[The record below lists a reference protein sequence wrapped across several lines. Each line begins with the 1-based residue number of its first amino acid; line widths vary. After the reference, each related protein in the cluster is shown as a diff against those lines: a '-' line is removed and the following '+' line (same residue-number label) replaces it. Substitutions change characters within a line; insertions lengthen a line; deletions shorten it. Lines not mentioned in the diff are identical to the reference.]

1 MSLFKETLRDYIR
14 KQIFIRE
21 KVISRGHPEIGSRR
35 AGVDYTGEEFKRSN
49 HPFKLA
55 PGAFFTYN
63 SKQCIIRMSSLV
75 DLMQDIGLDIGGSK
89 FENYKGETFA
99 RNYILQGGVLSDYE
113 RRFDQEDGS
122 SKRVLRKVNEVRGG
136 FPRSTKKVNLSYG
149 DPSLV
154 SNPTSDGYGVVP
166 MPGIVD
172 LNVRTTSAYGS
183 LRQAK
188 INFVCHNLRQLEIL
202 ELLYMRPGYPVTVEW
217 GWSPYIANNGDI
229 INEFPSVSDNEW
241 FWDDK
246 IANENTINNYI
257 INKKEHTAGNYD
269 GFLGYVTNF
278 NYTARADGGF
288 DCTSELIS
296 MGECLDSLKAPSWSY
311 SNSIRT
317 SGGDNADDFIY
328 SNSLGAI
335 IKSIK
340 ELTTQVDFP
349 WYKDAAIWI
358 ANNNSSGLLDFTDA
372 QEEQANKRNA
382 AFDRLAIL
390 LGYET
395 AKASIIPKDSAIVSD
410 EGDES
415 ILSQNDAYIR
425 LDALVELINEEVI
438 PKTAKGDPTV
448 MLSLNYFIP
457 QSDGAYAVEPIRY
470 AKYDEYSDQYL
481 DVSCNS
487 RVCVLPHQWKEFKD
501 TNVNISILKRI
512 GLGLAGLGLLNPSSA
527 LYSQGT
533 AKERLKKV
541 LRFRKA
547 AWTGEQE
554 DLQTEEEKA
563 NGKSLTITSN
573 YASRRIGN
581 IFLGVDFVNDIYK
594 SVFKDDKA
602 SIGDFLNT
610 LLAAISDECPSHNF
624 GLITDQE
631 NTNIVYIID
640 LPMTT
645 KDMSDME
652 IYYEDLFKFNVLSNN
667 SIIRDFKYSTQIP
680 SALKATIAI
689 NAQSGAGAE
698 DIDSLTFAAFNSS
711 IKSRIASATEKF
723 SEEEEKTYF
732 NENNAREQREK
743 RLKTLKSQIKEYH
756 DGFFN
761 SFEENDQNQEFTS
774 IVANIKSIIK
784 EAQSIENYKFQASSN
799 FINNQA
805 IIPIDLNLKM
815 DGISGIVMGNVFR
828 VDETRLPKAYKNNS
842 SFICVGEEQQI
853 TSGQDWTT
861 NIRAQLVMIPKA
873 PVAAGITQQQNRGFE
888 TEVTAER
895 QVTAPGELARLDERF
910 SEDIANRFEKINDDL
925 LHYCL
930 LRGSLLEEAFLQ
942 DANGE
947 FYINLSPLYNINFQN
962 IFNEIS
968 SLVLEFEGLKEEIF
982 ATGLDIGDYQ
992 QEYLIRRDERSAEI
1006 YSTLM
1011 EGLTGDYRGST
1022 PIAVSYG
1029 IYGKLAE
1036 YKIADLPDI
1045 IIKYPGSTD
1054 GTPSGQVLNSNYNET
1069 LAKQYAAGQQFL
1081 LGGKSSRTIEMLDQ
1095 NYAVDDDRTN
1105 RPTGPSNGGG
1115 TGAVFRDVI
1124 LDSDMN
1130 DLLKFNTFTIT
1141 ETTPTNYED
1150 EINLGRD
1157 LEGGK
1162 VTR

>member
-1 MSLFKETLRDYIR
+1 MSLFKETLRDYTR

-21 KVISRGHPEIGSRR
+21 KVISRGNPDIGSRR
-35 AGVDYTGEEFKRSN
+35 AGVDYTNEKNSN
-49 HPFKLA
+49 ALKLA
-55 PGAFFTYN
+55 PGAFFSYN

-154 SNPTSDGYGVVP
+154 SDPTSDGYGVVP

-229 INEFPSVSDNEW
+229 INEFPSISDNEW

-257 INKKEHTAGNYD
+257 ISKKEHTAGNYD

-317 SGGDNADDFIY
+317 NGGDDADDFIY

-358 ANNNSSGLLDFTDA
+358 ANRNSSGLLDFTDA
-372 QEEQANKRNA
+372 QEEQTIKRNA
-382 AFDRLAIL
+382 AFDRLAGL

-395 AKASIIPKDSAIVSD
+395 ARASIIAKDSAIENE

-457 QSDGAYAVEPIRY
+457 QSDGTYVVEPIRY
-470 AKYDEYSDQYL
+470 AKYDGLSDQYL

-487 RVCVLPHQWKEFKD
+487 RACVLPHQWKEFRD
-501 TNVNISILKRI
+501 TNVNIGILKRI
-512 GLGLAGLGLLNPSSA
+512 GLGLTGLSLLNPMPHVASG
-527 LYSQGT
+527 GT
-533 AKERLKKV
+533 TKERFEKI

-610 LLAAISDECPSHNF
+610 LLAAISDECPSHKF

-652 IYYEDLFKFNVLSNN
+652 IYYEDIFKFNVLSNY

-732 NENNAREQREK
+732 NENNARQQREK

-761 SFEENDQNQEFTS
+761 TFEENDQNQEFTS

-784 EAQSIENYKFQASSN
+784 EAQSIENYKFQRSDN

-861 NIRAQLVMIPKA
+861 NIRAQLVMIPNA
-873 PVAAGITQQQNRGFE
+873 PVAAGISPQPQTRGVV
-888 TEVTAER
+888 TDVTAER
-895 QVTAPGELARLDERF
+895 QVTAPGDLARLDERF
-910 SEDIANRFEKINDDL
+910 SEDIADRFEKINDDL
-925 LHYCL
+925 IHYCY
-930 LRGSLLEEAFLQ
+930 LRGNLQEEAFLR
-942 DANGE
+942 DSNGE
-947 FYINLSPLYNINFQN
+947 FYIDINSSLYNNNFQN
-962 IFNEIS
+962 IYSEIQY
-968 SLVLEFEGLKEEIF
+968 LITIAFEELKAEIF
-982 ATGLDIGDYQ
+982 ASGLDIGDYQ

-1022 PIAVSYG
+1022 PITVSYG
-1029 IYGKLAE
+1029 IYGNLIS
-1036 YKIADLPDI
+1036 YQMTNLSADI
-1045 IIKYPGSTD
+1045 VKYRSSTD
-1054 GTPSGQVLNSNYNET
+1054 GTSSGQVLNSNYNEDA
-1069 LAKQYAAGQQFL
+1069 AKRYAAGQQFIF
-1081 LGGKSSRTIEMLDQ
+1081 GGKSQRTIEMLDQ
-1095 NYAVDDDRTN
+1095 NFNVDDERTN
-1105 RPTGPSNGGG
+1105 RNTNQGGG
-1115 TGAVFRDVI
+1115 TGTVYRDII
-1124 LDSDMN
+1124 LDADIN
-1130 DLLKFNTFTIT
+1130 DLLNFNTLNIT
-1141 ETTPTNYED
+1141 EQTSRNYED
-1150 EINLGRD
+1150 VIELGRGI
-1157 LEGGK
+1157 EGGK